1 MPHSSFQV
9 AIVFFGGEE
18 LLLLLLQL
26 LLLLLVQLLL
36 LPLVQLLLLLLALL
50 SPVNPAGPNIS
61 FPFRRTQSRANWFSN
76 TMAFVKKE
84 KELKG
89 NNYMY

>member
-18 LLLLLLQL
+18 LLLLLVQLLLPLLQLL

-36 LPLVQLLLLLLALL
+36 LLLLLLLAFL

-61 FPFRRTQSRANWFSN
+61 FPFREGHNPGQIGFATRWLLS
-76 TMAFVKKE
+76 KK
-84 KELKG
+84 KK
-89 NNYMY
+89 N

>member
-18 LLLLLLQL
+18 LLLLLLVQL
-26 LLLLLVQLLL
+26 LLPLLQLLLLLVQLL
-36 LPLVQLLLLLLALL
+36 LLLLLLALL

-61 FPFRRTQSRANWFSN
+61 FPFRRTQSRAKNWFAN
-76 TMAFVKKE
+76 TMALVKK
-84 KELKG
+84 KK
-89 NNYMY
+89 N